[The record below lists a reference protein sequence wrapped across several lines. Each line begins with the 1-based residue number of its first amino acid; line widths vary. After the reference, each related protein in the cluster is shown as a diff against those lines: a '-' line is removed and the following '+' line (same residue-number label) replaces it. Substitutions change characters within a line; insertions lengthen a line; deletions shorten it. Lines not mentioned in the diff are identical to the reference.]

1 MADLENKDL
10 MQEQEKPEGEEQ
22 QEQDNTPSINDLMTQ
37 IAELRAANAKQKN
50 ALDKA
55 LKNNGDLTKQ
65 LRAKMT
71 AEEVET
77 EEKQKAKEEH
87 EAYVRGLEMKIAIG
101 NATERYTALGMD
113 VVMARETAEFDVKG
127 DKESV
132 SKNLMKFLDARDKAK
147 EAEWI
152 KSRPQPQAGG
162 EDSAGED
169 PFLKGF
175 NSVKIY

>member
-1 MADLENKDL
+1 MADLENKEL
-10 MQEQEKPEGEEQ
+10 MNQETETQETEQ
-22 QEQDNTPSINDLMTQ
+22 QEQKTPDVNELMTQ
-37 IAELRAANAKQKN
+37 IAELRAMNAKQKN

-87 EAYVRGLEMKIAIG
+87 EAYVRGLETQIAIG

-113 VVMARETAEFDVKG
+113 ISMARETAEFDVKG

-132 SKNLMKFLDARDKAK
+132 SQNLMKFLDARDKAK

-152 KSRPQPQAGG
+152 RSRPQPQAGN
-162 EDSAGED
+162 EVETED

>member
-10 MQEQEKPEGEEQ
+10 ETQEVETETSEENNNKP
-22 QEQDNTPSINDLMTQ
+22 DINQLLTEL
-37 IAELRAANAKQKN
+37 AELKAMNAKQKN

-77 EEKQKAKEEH
+77 EEKQKAKAEH
-87 EAYVRGLEMKIAIG
+87 DEYVKGLERRIAHG
-101 NATERYTALGMD
+101 EATERYLGLGMSQE
-113 VVMARETAEFDVKG
+113 MARQTAQFELDG
-127 DKESV
+127 DKTAVSESLV
-132 SKNLMKFLDARDKAK
+132 KFMQARDKAK

-152 KSRPQPQAGG
+152 KSRPPVNVGGDDDASEDAFLAGIR
-162 EDSAGED
+162 
-169 PFLKGF
+169 
-175 NSVKIY
+175 SVKQF